1 MALTQISTQGIKDG
15 TITGTDLATNVDL
28 VDNQK
33 LRLGTSNEKSEIYND
48 GDDLFINH
56 TEAGYLQL
64 QGNYGVLLQRHNG
77 TENLLRAL
85 SNGAV
90 ELYHDNS
97 KKFETTSA
105 GGTLTGDFTV
115 TGNIY
120 GGNHITIQDSD
131 GASDMLKIGAG
142 EDLRIYHYNNNSYI
156 RQHTDLPLVIG
167 GTSTGQSLYL
177 QPKSGENSAIFKPN
191 GAVELYYDNVKSLET
206 TTEGIEIKKTASGQT
221 ARLKI
226 EATNGGQA
234 GIELR
239 TSLSG
244 TNRAAR
250 IDMYNQNS
258 LQWSIFN
265 DYQQDGTND
274 FSIRHGAEIAVRAL
288 TDGAV
293 ELYYD
298 NSKVLQTHDASGYS
312 GIDVLGDEGGHAVIN
327 LKEMMVLIAGNGQHK
342 LMVHHILKT

>member
-33 LRLGTSNEKSEIYND
+33 LRLGTGNDLQIYHD
-48 GDDLFINH
+48 GTH
-56 TEAGYLQL
+56 SYLNNSGT
-64 QGNYGVLLQRHNG
+64 GNLVLYGNG
-77 TENLLRAL
+77 TNSIVLQPVSGENSIVANSNSSVELFHDNSKTFETTASGVSITGGFVTTGNSTVNDNGKISFGTGNDLQIYHDGSHSRIDEVGTGNLKIQSNNAVIISKGASENLAQFIAD
-85 SNGAV
+85 GAV
-90 ELYHDNS
+90 ELYH
-97 KKFETTSA
+97 
-105 GGTLTGDFTV
+105 
-115 TGNIY
+115 
-120 GGNHITIQDSD
+120 
-131 GASDMLKIGAG
+131 
-142 EDLRIYHYNNNSYI
+142 
-156 RQHTDLPLVIG
+156 
-167 GTSTGQSLYL
+167 
-177 QPKSGENSAIFKPN
+177 
-191 GAVELYYDNVKSLET
+191 DNVKSLET

-234 GIELR
+234 GIELK

-250 IDMYNQNS
+250 IDMYNQNA

-265 DYQQDGTND
+265 DYQQNGTND
-274 FSIRHGAEIAVRAL
+274 FSIRHGAEPAIRAL

-298 NSKVLQTHDASGYS
+298 NSKKLETTSGGVEVSCCRKYNS
-312 GIDVLGDEGGHAVIN
+312 RC
-327 LKEMMVLIAGNGQHK
+327 
-342 LMVHHILKT
+342 